1 MLYQFKYKIITA
13 LLTLIDLSPC
23 PAYDSLS
30 FLPVSLSLPVIISRT
45 KRLTGVAAGYRVVGI
60 YVCCQTHFILNRTDP
75 CLAHQF
81 RPLTPAEFSW
91 SGVVWARA
99 DAPFLFHQLISV
111 RATSVHLKCS
121 YNIEPQRST
130 AKNLV
135 SLLWQF
141 WQCVH
146 SLLQRYPK
154 ICIKRD
160 HFFSFGHPTWLV
172 GS

>member
-1 MLYQFKYKIITA
+1 M
-13 LLTLIDLSPC
+13 TLFPSCL
-23 PAYDSLS
+23 
-30 FLPVSLSLPVIISRT
+30 SLSLPVIICRT

-60 YVCCQTHFILNRTDP
+60 YVCCQTHFVLNRTDP

-81 RPLTPAEFSW
+81 RPLTPAEFSRP
-91 SGVVWARA
+91 GVVWARA
-99 DAPFLFHQLISV
+99 DAPFLFHQLTSV

-154 ICIKRD
+154 ICTKRD